1 VKECIALCFSNQQ
14 VLKQFPTLMFFGS
27 NGGLESMAFDFA
39 RGSPWR
45 IVMVDRVAGP
55 ESTSG
60 TMPNIGAL
68 IEAIGKEAKEQ
79 D

>member
-1 VKECIALCFSNQQ
+1 
-14 VLKQFPTLMFFGS
+14 MFFGS
-27 NGGLESMAFDFA
+27 NGGLESIAFDFA
-39 RGSPWR
+39 RGSPWG
-45 IVMVDRVAGP
+45 IVMVDWVAGP